1 MGIASK
7 VSLGNIH
14 AVLLSIVDT
23 VDLRATEQ
31 SRHTHMLLPNSAG
44 ANHNQ
49 IMARRWTPIEVLISF
64 RYMLLTRRVFKEAK
78 SRFTGYR
85 LIAF

>member
-1 MGIASK
+1 
-7 VSLGNIH
+7 
-14 AVLLSIVDT
+14 
-23 VDLRATEQ
+23 
-31 SRHTHMLLPNSAG
+31 MLLPNSAG